1 MPYPRE
7 SFVGIMAAGTL
18 LGTAPGG
25 GMALGATLQ
34 FERNAETSGAAGPSS
49 ILPLTAHVRRRKPE
63 ADRRPRT
70 ELRRTMHTLQ
80 ATRWEYTT
88 LKLDVDRSILG
99 PFIEP
104 RQVSQ
109 YLNQFGGDGWE
120 LVSMIDVNAGE
131 GRTCDLV
138 AVFKRP
144 AA

>member
-1 MPYPRE
+1 MP
-7 SFVGIMAAGTL
+7 
-18 LGTAPGG
+18 
-25 GMALGATLQ
+25 
-34 FERNAETSGAAGPSS
+34 
-49 ILPLTAHVRRRKPE
+49 
-63 ADRRPRT
+63 
-70 ELRRTMHTLQ
+70 TMHTLH

-99 PFIEP
+99 PYIEP
-104 RQVSQ
+104 KQVSG
-109 YLNQFGGDGWE
+109 YLNRFGDDGWE

>member
-1 MPYPRE
+1 MSGDE
-7 SFVGIMAAGTL
+7 S
-18 LGTAPGG
+18 
-25 GMALGATLQ
+25 
-34 FERNAETSGAAGPSS
+34 
-49 ILPLTAHVRRRKPE
+49 RRRIGG
-63 ADRRPRT
+63 RGT
-70 ELRRTMHTLQ
+70 EISRTMHTLQ